1 MIVVDTGPLVSA
13 LNRGEGRRHRFAAE
27 LLSAAMTNVVIPW
40 PVFTEVDL
48 LLRGR
53 GHAKAATTFEAALV
67 EGVHR
72 LEPPTSAELGQA
84 VALLERYQ
92 DLGLDLPDAVTISM
106 AVARGGW
113 AWTWDYRHFRAV
125 TMERGRGVPLLV
137 AEDELPEP

>member
-1 MIVVDTGPLVSA
+1 MVV
-13 LNRGEGRRHRFAAE
+13 
-27 LLSAAMTNVVIPW
+27 PW

-48 LLRGR
+48 LLRSR
-53 GHAKAATTFEAALV
+53 GHAKAATTFAAALL

-72 LEPPTSAELGQA
+72 LEPPTRTELEHA

-106 AVARGGW
+106 SAARDGW

-125 TMERGRGVPLLV
+125 MVKRDRGVPLLV
-137 AEDELPEP
+137 AEDQLPDP